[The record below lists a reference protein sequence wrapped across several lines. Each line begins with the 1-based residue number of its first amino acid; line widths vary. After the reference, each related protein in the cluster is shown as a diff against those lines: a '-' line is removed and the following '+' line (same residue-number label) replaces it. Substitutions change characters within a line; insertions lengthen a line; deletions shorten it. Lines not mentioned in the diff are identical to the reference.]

1 MPRLFE
7 RRRRP
12 WPKQST
18 QKTVIGERRF
28 GSRARPNP
36 ISVCADIHDNDL
48 NSLTVLLAD
57 EDVLIDSSTIDAARE
72 LADIN
77 PEREEEDIAS
87 SYYLPDLAVGE
98 AYGRMKVAT
107 HTKIPLDHQ
116 MEDVDS

>member
-1 MPRLFE
+1 M
-7 RRRRP
+7 
-12 WPKQST
+12 
-18 QKTVIGERRF
+18 
-28 GSRARPNP
+28 
-36 ISVCADIHDNDL
+36 

-57 EDVLIDSSTIDAARE
+57 EDVLLIDFSTIDAAPE

-77 PEREEEDIAS
+77 PEREEEEIAL

-98 AYGRMKVAT
+98 AYGGMKVAT